1 MKHIIYPLLTG
12 LLATACQPGN
22 DFTVNGTLAEP
33 FTGQVYL
40 TCIKDRLT
48 KVDSL
53 TLDGGTT
60 FKFTGTMERPDYY
73 RIMTSPRTYDAS
85 LIIEPG
91 SEYHMNILDT
101 HDCQVEVVRGG
112 KEQLLLNEY
121 EQLMMP
127 IRETDQRLGD
137 AYAQIERSDKQKT
150 DSLQKLMS
158 DNFLAREATTREFIL
173 QHPRTFTAAY
183 LAGDLL
189 LCTYPEL
196 KEIHEQ
202 IDTAAYAY
210 NHNYLRFKE
219 KYEEA
224 ASRWMQDRPA
234 PEFTTHDLQGRKVK
248 LSDFRGKYVLLDFWA
263 SWCAPCR
270 KRAKEL
276 KAIYSDLQARGIS
289 ICGISMDEDRKQW
302 EAATREDGIVW
313 TNTGDVKPF
322 KENPIAAAYKV
333 VSLPTLFLIGP
344 DGTIVKQ
351 NPEIDDLL
359 KLPLQ

>member
-22 DFTVNGTLAEP
+22 DFTVNGTLGEP

-202 IDTAAYAY
+202 IDTAAYTY

-219 KYEEA
+219 KYEGGKINMKRLMKGGFLTLSGA
-224 ASRWMQDRPA
+224 VGVTGMILTAMQNPSSAWATPPGRMITSIIENGLLIPA
-234 PEFTTHDLQGRKVK
+234 ILLF
-248 LSDFRGKYVLLDFWA
+248 VLL
-263 SWCAPCR
+263 
-270 KRAKEL
+270 
-276 KAIYSDLQARGIS
+276 
-289 ICGISMDEDRKQW
+289 
-302 EAATREDGIVW
+302 VW
-313 TNTGDVKPF
+313 GLCILLT
-322 KENPIAAAYKV
+322 ENK
-333 VSLPTLFLIGP
+333 T
-344 DGTIVKQ
+344 D
-351 NPEIDDLL
+351 
-359 KLPLQ
+359 